1 VIGSSALRGVS
12 TVGLPLISRWRR
24 SIQFRVVATT
34 LLLSAVVVALLG
46 FVVLNQVRDGLLN
59 AKQRVALAETG
70 AGLAVAQQ
78 ELDAA
83 DRTDPSSLDQL
94 LDQLVGSL
102 ANRGGAAL
110 YDVAILQTDA
120 GGAAFGSAGLTSC
133 DVRCAGSVPSTLR
146 SYVTQHNTAAYKYAV
161 ITRASGDRQ
170 PGLIVGGQLTSANA
184 GNFELYY
191 LFPLGQEQNTLGLVR
206 RTLAFAGLVLVL
218 LLAVIAA
225 LVTRQ
230 VVAPVRAAARTA
242 EQLSAGR
249 LEERMT
255 VRGEDDLARLATSFN
270 AMAAGLQSQIGQLKE
285 LSLVQRQFVSDVSHE
300 LRTPLTTVRMAA
312 DVIHEN
318 RAAFDPAVARSAEL
332 LQAQLD
338 RFEALLGDLL
348 EISRHDAR
356 AVVLDAEAANIHA
369 LVDQVVAAA
378 EPLAQRRG
386 SVVRVD
392 ASSASSVVADVDA
405 RRVERILRN
414 LLINAVE
421 HGDGREIIVT
431 LGSDDD
437 AIAVS
442 VRDHGVGLR
451 PGETGLVFNRFWRG
465 DPARARTTGGTGL
478 GLSIA
483 LEDARLHGGWLQ
495 AWGEP
500 GKGAMFRL
508 TLPRRAGETLHS
520 SPLPLQPDDAY
531 PTVNDVTPVTPKPS
545 ADEPESTATPSGRG
559 SGPHA

>member
-1 VIGSSALRGVS
+1 
-12 TVGLPLISRWRR
+12 
-24 SIQFRVVATT
+24 
-34 LLLSAVVVALLG
+34 LSAVVVGLLG
-46 FVVLNQVRDGLLN
+46 FVVLNQVRDGLLS
-59 AKQRVALAETG
+59 AKERVALAETS

-120 GGAAFGSAGLTSC
+120 GGAAVGSAGLTSC
-133 DVRCAGSVPSTLR
+133 DVTCAGSVPASLR
-146 SYVTQHNTAAYKYAV
+146 SYVTRHNTAAYKYAV
-161 ITRASGDRQ
+161 ITRASGGRS

-191 LFPLGQEQNTLGLVR
+191 LFPLAQEQNTLGLVR
-206 RTLAFAGLVLVL
+206 RTLAFAGIALVL

-249 LEERMT
+249 LEERME

-270 AMAAGLQSQIGQLKE
+270 AMATGLQSQIGQLEE

-312 DVIHEN
+312 DVLYEN
-318 RAAFDPAVARSAEL
+318 RSSFDPAAARSAEL

-356 AVVLDAEAANIHA
+356 AVVLDAETVDIHA
-369 LVDQVVAAA
+369 LVAQVVAAA

-386 SVVRVD
+386 SIVQVD
-392 ASSASSVVADVDA
+392 APASAIVADVDA

-421 HGDGREIIVT
+421 HGEGHDIVVR
-431 LGSDDD
+431 LASDQD

-451 PGETGLVFNRFWRG
+451 PGETDLVFNRFWRG

-500 GKGAMFRL
+500 GKGAIFRL
-508 TLPRRAGETLHS
+508 TLPRRAGATLRS
-520 SPLPLQPDDAY
+520 SPLPLEPTDAT
-531 PTVNDVTPVTPKPS
+531 PSVDGATPVTAMS
-545 ADEPESTATPSGRG
+545 VADEPEATSRSTRG